1 MADIK
6 PQILG
11 SIDVLVDY
19 KKGNLTLPQTVD
31 RFRKLTG
38 LTETVAEKFIRGM
51 SRENVVSLQ
60 AKRNVVESES
70 EKVND

>member
-19 KKGNLTLPQTVD
+19 KKGNLTLPQQVD
-31 RFRKLTG
+31 RFRQLTG

-60 AKRNVVESES
+60 AKRSVVDSES